1 MSLSDAR
8 PVFRFAPS
16 PNGYL
21 HLGHAYSAL
30 VNQKLARQAGGRLL
44 LRIEDIDTGRCRPE
58 YEEAIYED
66 LAWLGIAWETPVRRQ
81 SEHFSE
87 YARALESIWERNLVY
102 PCFCSRT
109 DITQMIGGAAGWPA
123 DPDGAPLYPGRCKH
137 LAPEETRR
145 WLASGRSATLRLH
158 CDEAIAEAELRL
170 GWREYYEGGEAR
182 DVAAEPSRWGDA
194 VVGRRDV
201 PGSYHIA
208 CVVDDAAQ
216 GVTDIVRGMDL
227 FNATSL
233 HRLLQELLG
242 LPAPNYHHHEL
253 ILDDD
258 GRKLSK
264 STHARSVRSLRAA
277 GESAAG
283 VRERLGF

>member
-194 VVGRRDV
+194 VVGRRDAQLTEV
-201 PGSYHIA
+201 AGQPGQV
-208 CVVDDAAQ
+208 VVDPEQPTPVHRDHLVHPVTEQEAPVHDRDLRLPQGQEFAIQVAQ
-216 GVTDIVRGMDL
+216 GVRQVVAHRGLRD
-227 FNATSL
+227 
-233 HRLLQELLG
+233 RQ
-242 LPAPNYHHHEL
+242 
-253 ILDDD
+253 
-258 GRKLSK
+258 
-264 STHARSVRSLRAA
+264 ARQIT
-277 GESAAG
+277 
-283 VRERLGF
+283 